1 MANSIAYRKNYT
13 DILDRVYQKAA
24 CSTVL
29 NSPARMARAGRNAK
43 EIMIPK
49 ISVTGLVFYA
59 PNMSTGTTCTPS
71 SVVCANSPNP
81 TTTSFAT
88 GALPPAAVIL
98 RSTWTRLAHAFS
110 NPLAPSF
117 TSTGS

>member
-49 ISVTGLVFYA
+49 ISVTGLGDYERNVGYK
-59 PNMSTGTTCTPS
+59 
-71 SVVCANSPNP
+71 
-81 TTTSFAT
+81 
-88 GALPPAAVIL
+88 
-98 RSTWTRLAHAFS
+98 
-110 NPLAPSF
+110 
-117 TSTGS
+117 TGSITWAYETHTFAYDRAI